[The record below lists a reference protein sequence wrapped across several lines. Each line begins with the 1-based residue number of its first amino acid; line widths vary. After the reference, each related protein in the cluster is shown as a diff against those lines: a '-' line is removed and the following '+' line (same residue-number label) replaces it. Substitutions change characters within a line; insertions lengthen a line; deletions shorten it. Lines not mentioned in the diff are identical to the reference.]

1 MSTSPR
7 RTRRARP
14 RPERLEGRSLL
25 NGDFRYRTPE
35 GAAVHVQLLGP
46 GDLKGTRVLPDGSLD
61 LRFEGTAASS
71 RIYGFVAGGPG
82 RARLADLRDSKA
94 TPGDFTGAGTEAV
107 GIVKLK
113 SFDLVPGG
121 VINLTAGFSRL
132 ILGSTGPN
140 SQVQLRA
147 TNATTVSNR
156 SNNNTNSSVGT
167 GVSGGSSTAQSSGI
181 TSTLTSTGSG
191 SVGGLGS
198 GATAA
203 SSSGFGSA
211 GAGGANVSG
220 IPGTIVG
227 TNVGGITSTV
237 VTGTGSATGGSGGTN
252 SSGSP
257 AGTVTGS
264 LAGAGTGTI
273 TNTGTGT
280 TVISSQ
286 TTTGGSA
293 GTRPGITAAVVI
305 IDHVEGA
312 PHAGPAL
319 GGPQIFGYDPTANA
333 LIRFNART
341 GAALQTIPLAGTGTG
356 TAVAGVALG
365 RDAGQLVALVG
376 FGTSIRAFDAAT
388 GAPAGEFR
396 TASLAKNGLKTVD
409 GIGSTNTTTVFSDSS
424 AGTLGLLQEIDVTKS
439 LATGQAVAIGAAYAP
454 TREFELSGGLTGLAG
469 TDTIYATGAAHF
481 DTFQPDRT
489 QAGLLALNAAGAGPL
504 AETARAAL
512 SGPPGGPDAGPAGTA
527 RKTPTNALGS
537 VEGDLALVTGVVNG
551 KNTVNLFSAGVTPD
565 GILPLNDPNRLAGL
579 SESFHPELAGSSL
592 VNVQG
597 VLRRFNAQDARGLV
611 LNVSG
616 RVDLVLIP
624 GPVSDSAIVGRPA
637 AHVATGPRSNV
648 TILSTPRINGT
659 KGGVI
664 TDETPRPLG
673 PLALP

>member
-94 TPGDFTGAGTEAV
+94 TPGDFTGAGTGAV

-132 ILGSTGPN
+132 VLGSTGPD

-147 TNATTVSNR
+147 SNATTVARTST
-156 SNNNTNSSVGT
+156 TNQNASAVST
-167 GVSGGSSTAQSSGI
+167 GISGGGGGSGQSGSI
-181 TSTLTSTGSG
+181 TNTLTSTGSG
-191 SVGGLGS
+191 GVGGLGS

-203 SSSGFGSA
+203 SSSGFGGGGGG
-211 GAGGANVSG
+211 GAGGANISG

-237 VTGTGSATGGSGGTN
+237 ITGTGSSLGGGGGAGPASGTGG
-252 SSGSP
+252 
-257 AGTVTGS
+257 
-264 LAGAGTGTI
+264 
-273 TNTGTGT
+273 
-280 TVISSQ
+280 
-286 TTTGGSA
+286 TTTGVVGSTSASAGSSAQGSA
-293 GTRPGITAAVVI
+293 TRPGITAAVVI

-319 GGPQIFGYDPTANA
+319 GDPQIFGYDPTANA

-341 GAALQTIPLAGTGTG
+341 GAALQAIPLAGAGTG

-376 FGTSIRAFDAAT
+376 FGTSIRAFDATT
-388 GAPAGEFR
+388 GEPVGEFR
-396 TASLAKNGLKTVD
+396 TGSLAQGGLTAVD
-409 GIGSTNTTTVFSDSS
+409 GVGSTNTTTVVADSS

-512 SGPPGGPDAGPAGTA
+512 PGPAGGPDAGPAGTA

>member
-94 TPGDFTGAGTEAV
+94 TPGDFTGAGTGAV

-132 ILGSTGPN
+132 VLGSTGPD

-147 TNATTVSNR
+147 SNATTVARTST
-156 SNNNTNSSVGT
+156 TNQNASAVST
-167 GVSGGSSTAQSSGI
+167 GISGGGGGSGQSGSI
-181 TSTLTSTGSG
+181 TNTLTSTGSG
-191 SVGGLGS
+191 GVGGLGS
-198 GATAA
+198 GATPA
-203 SSSGFGSA
+203 SSSGFGGGG
-211 GAGGANVSG
+211 GAGGANISG

-237 VTGTGSATGGSGGTN
+237 ITGTGSSLGGGGAGPASGTGG
-252 SSGSP
+252 
-257 AGTVTGS
+257 
-264 LAGAGTGTI
+264 
-273 TNTGTGT
+273 
-280 TVISSQ
+280 
-286 TTTGGSA
+286 TTTGVVGSTSASAGSSAQGSA
-293 GTRPGITAAVVI
+293 TRPGITAAVVI
-305 IDHVEGA
+305 IDHVDGA

-319 GGPQIFGYDPTANA
+319 GDPQIFGYDPTANA

-341 GAALQTIPLAGTGTG
+341 GAALQAIPLAGPA
-356 TAVAGVALG
+356 TAVAGVALARNDG
-365 RDAGQLVALVG
+365 RLVALVG
-376 FGTSIRAFDAAT
+376 SGATIRAFDAIT
-388 GAPAGEFR
+388 GEPVGEFR
-396 TASLAKNGLKTVD
+396 TGSLAKNGLKTVD
-409 GIGSTNTTTVFSDSS
+409 GIGSTNTTTVVSDSS

-454 TREFELSGGLTGLAG
+454 AREFELSGGLTGLAG

-481 DTFQPDRT
+481 DTFQPERT
-489 QAGLLALNAAGAGPL
+489 QAGLLALNAAGAGTL
-504 AETARAAL
+504 AEIARAAL
-512 SGPPGGPDAGPAGTA
+512 PGPPGGIDVGPAGTA

-597 VLRRFNAQDARGLV
+597 VLRRFNAQEARGLV

-624 GPVSDSAIVGRPA
+624 GPVSDSAIIGRPA

-673 PLALP
+673 PLTLP